1 MKWPLLPRRHTAM
14 AIITPAGRRQAIGK
28 SKRSGLPQPINES
41 GIRATLPVAGARFR
55 DAGSELKLNRHTGPN
70 SEYGYPA
77 ISLPEGLVHR
87 NCCCLCNLCR
97 KRHVSCPR
105 RSWPDSGYDRLH
117 LSCRCKSLRTPESG
131 TKPSSSIGG
140 TANPLQARL
149 RRGRAR
155 YGTPR
160 RSPEDIR

>member
-1 MKWPLLPRRHTAM
+1 MKRLLLYRQHADM
-14 AIITPAGRRQAIGK
+14 VIITPAEHRQATGK
-28 SKRSGLPQPINES
+28 PKKNGLPRLINGS
-41 GIRATLPVAGARFR
+41 GIRATLTVAGARFR

-140 TANPLQARL
+140 TADPLQARL